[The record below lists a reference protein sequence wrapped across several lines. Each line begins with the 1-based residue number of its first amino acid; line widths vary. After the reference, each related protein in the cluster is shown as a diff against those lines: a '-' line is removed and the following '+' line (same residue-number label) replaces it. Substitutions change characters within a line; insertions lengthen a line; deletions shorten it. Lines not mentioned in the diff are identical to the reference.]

1 MQRANHSKSLQY
13 FSRNFRKVFHSRLGR
28 VYAAG
33 VKPRLRHVADL
44 AGVSQ
49 ATVSRVLN
57 GKSGVSET
65 TRREV
70 LSALNQLGYEPVG
83 VARTRPRR
91 GLVGLIVPEL
101 DNPVFPRFAQ
111 AIESR
116 LAGEGLTTVLCT
128 STPAGMGEADYLD
141 VLLDHDVSGV
151 VIVSGLGA
159 DSSAA
164 TDHARYLDLLAR
176 GVATVLVNGRPEGI
190 DVPAVSVDHAAAARM
205 GVAHL
210 AALGHRRIG
219 VAVGPRRYLPSSS
232 FLEGYRQ
239 AVAEAGLAEELVSET
254 LYGIEGGHA
263 AAVQLLAQGATG
275 IVCGS
280 DLMALGAMRAVR
292 EAGLRVPDD
301 VSVIGFDDASPNAYV
316 HPPLTSIQQPFES
329 MAAAAVQL
337 LSEPPTASGPIP
349 ELKFRP
355 ELVARASTGPARV
368 AADVG
373 PA

>member
-1 MQRANHSKSLQY
+1 M
-13 FSRNFRKVFHSRLGR
+13 
-28 VYAAG
+28 
-33 VKPRLRHVADL
+33 KPRLRHIADL

-49 ATVSRVLN
+49 ATVSRVIN
-57 GKSGVSET
+57 GKAGVSET

-70 LSALNQLGYEPVG
+70 LAALNQLGYEPVG

-101 DNPVFPRFAQ
+101 DNPVFPRFSQ

-141 VLLDHDVSGV
+141 VLLDHDVTGV

-159 DSSAA
+159 DSTAA
-164 TDHARYLDLLAR
+164 ADHARYLDLLAR
-176 GVATVLVNGRPEGI
+176 GVATVLVNGRPAGLE
-190 DVPAVSVDHAAAARM
+190 VPAVTVDHAGAARL

-210 AALGHRRIG
+210 AALGHRQVGLAI
-219 VAVGPRRYLPSSS
+219 GPRRYLPSIE
-232 FLEGYRQ
+232 LLDGYR
-239 AVAEAGLAEELVSET
+239 AGIDAAGQEGEHVSET

-263 AAVQLLAQGATG
+263 AAVQLLARGVTG

-280 DLMALGAMRAVR
+280 DLMAMGAMRAVR
-292 EAGLRVPDD
+292 EAGLDVPGD
-301 VSVIGFDDASPNAYV
+301 VSVVGFDDAGPNPYV

-329 MAAAAVQL
+329 MAQAAVQL
-337 LSEPPTASGPIP
+337 LNEQPIEAGPMP
-349 ELKFRP
+349 ELRFRP
-355 ELVARASTGPARV
+355 ELIARASTGPVRV
-368 AADVG
+368 ETPAAS
-373 PA
+373 